1 MKDVSFLQS
10 FTNHAILLPWFLARL
25 LTIIM
30 YELSL
35 VQKIL
40 IWAIPVIFAITLHE
54 VAHGW
59 VANKL
64 GDPTARLLG
73 RLTINPIKHIDP
85 MGTLLVPGLLLLI
98 PHVNFIFG
106 WAKPVPITY
115 QNLRNPK
122 RDMALVALAGPLS
135 NFLMALFWASIVKI
149 GMLAGSN
156 GYATFGNNN
165 AFTLAKLFIFMGSAG
180 IIINLVLM
188 VLNLIPLPPLDGS
201 RIVTSFLSAKQAY
214 YYNKLENIGFL
225 ILFVFLATGMLS
237 IIIKPPIIALL
248 NMITYLFDLDIMF

>member
-1 MKDVSFLQS
+1 MTLVF
-10 FTNHAILLPWFLARL
+10 NNVVNNYY
-25 LTIIM
+25 M

-40 IWAIPVIFAITLHE
+40 VWAIPVIFAITLHE

-59 VANKL
+59 IANKL
-64 GDPTARLLG
+64 GDPTARMLG
-73 RLTINPIKHIDP
+73 RLTINPVKHVDP
-85 MGTLLVPGLLLLI
+85 VGTLLIPGLLLLI

-115 QNLRNPK
+115 QNLRNPR

-135 NFLMALFWASIVKI
+135 NFLMALFWASVVKI
-149 GMLAGSN
+149 GMLAGSH
-156 GYATFGNNN
+156 GYTTFGNTH
-165 AFTLAKLFIFMGSAG
+165 AFTMAKLLIFMGSAG

-201 RIVTSFLSAKQAY
+201 RIVTSFLSPKHAY
-214 YYNKLENIGFL
+214 YYNKLENVGFL
-225 ILFVFLATGMLS
+225 ILLACLATGGT
-237 IIIKPPIIALL
+237 I
-248 NMITYLFDLDIMF
+248 YYY